1 MENSIKYIRKTRAL
15 FLQGMEGMSLDQL
28 NEVPPGFN
36 NNVIWNFGHALIST
50 LGLCYVRSGVAPAFK
65 VPFGNLFGKG
75 TRPDGLIT
83 QETVDAL
90 KELAVT
96 SLDQLE
102 ADIATGRFDQITP
115 YNTDTYEYTMSSIG
129 EVLTCC
135 LAHESLHLGIGKSQ
149 KAALMISLHFI
160 K

>member
-15 FLQGMEGMSLDQL
+15 FLKVLEEMSLEQL
-28 NEVPPGFN
+28 NEIPAGFN

-50 LGLCYVRSGVAPAFK
+50 LGLCYVRSGAAPEFK
-65 VPFGNLFGKG
+65 IPYGSLFGKG
-75 TRPDGLIT
+75 TRPDGMIP

-90 KELAVT
+90 KELAIS

-102 ADIATGRFDQITP
+102 ADMATGMFDQITP
-115 YNTDTYEYTMSSIG
+115 YNTGTYGYMMSSIE

-149 KAALMISLHFI
+149 KAVLRKSLHYS
-160 K
+160 